1 MTENKKGYQIKVPV
15 YVSGK
20 MEQDNNGV
28 IFQISNETLIEDAKA
43 LISAY
48 NSNPNITLT
57 SDKRNKTTTIGIK
70 NIDVED
76 ISFNSDKCLLLKV
89 TAFKTNLIDGYYQS
103 ANEKEKEIRFKE
115 EDKICSDTYF
125 FILYPLLN
133 AQAENSLK
141 FDAYWHIF
149 IYEDPSKTND
159 EMVRIA
165 RLIMRKI
172 MKAPIKN
179 IKSEKMLSDIQKY
192 KLISEVEICLSVIE
206 DDDEGVPKYIRKY
219 SFDSKLKKE
228 KQIKLSN
235 MSVEDA
241 ISAFEDESFTNSY
254 SKRQLKFTT
263 SNKRVFLVVQE
274 FKDKIS
280 SVLEDSFNYSIDVSE
295 QDIKN
300 GNIFK
305 TETIKQNV
313 EGIFTQYMSACT
325 DEQ

>member
-1 MTENKKGYQIKVPV
+1 MAENKKGYQIKVPV
-15 YVSGK
+15 YVSEK
-20 MEQDNNGV
+20 MERDNNGA
-28 IFQISNETLIEDAKA
+28 IFPTSNETLIEDAKV

-70 NIDVED
+70 SIDVED

-103 ANEKEKEIRFKE
+103 ANEEEKEIRFKE
-115 EDKICSDTYF
+115 RDKICSDTYF

-133 AQAENSLK
+133 VQVENGLK
-141 FDAYWHIF
+141 FDVYWHIF

-159 EMVRIA
+159 EMARIA
-165 RLIMRKI
+165 RLIMSKI

-179 IKSEKMLSDIQKY
+179 IKSEKMLADIRKY
-192 KLISEVEICLSVIE
+192 KLISEVEICLSVIA
-206 DDDEGVPKYIRKY
+206 DDDEGVPEYIQNY
-219 SFDSKLKKE
+219 QFASKLKKE
-228 KQIKLSN
+228 KKIKLSN
-235 MSVEDA
+235 MSAEDA
-241 ISAFEDESFTNSY
+241 ISAFEDESFTHSY
-254 SKRQLKFTT
+254 SKRQLRFTT
-263 SNKRVFLVVQE
+263 HNKRVFSVVQE

-280 SVLEDSFNYSIDVSE
+280 SALEDSFNYSIDVSE
-295 QDIKN
+295 EDIKN

-313 EGIFTQYMSACT
+313 EGIFTRYMSACT